1 MWKSSSLLRASSR
14 VVSSR
19 ALLGNSSY
27 QRASAISAFGVSSS
41 KRFNSSSSSSSNV
54 VASEIQNQ
62 LPSFDSV
69 TETVAT
75 ASSAV
80 SQAAGE
86 ASLQFG
92 YLQSIGLAKS
102 WWWPPDLIQ
111 HILEIT
117 HVTTGLPWW
126 ATITIVTIGV
136 RAALFP
142 LYVKS
147 SDMMAR
153 NAKIKPQLDVI
164 QNKLMSSVDMSVS
177 QMAVMER
184 KKLLQEHGIKNRYL
198 MAPMVQL
205 PLAIGFFSGIRAMA
219 NYPVDGFTTQ
229 GAFWFPD
236 LAAADP
242 YLGLQCLSAAVI
254 IGFMRLGGETGAQQ
268 FSPTMKKVFTVLPLI
283 SIPATMS
290 FSSGV
295 VLYFFVNSLFSIF
308 QSFILKNK
316 AFRNYMGLA
325 DIVPPAPLDPAKAS
339 EGIMDTFKNSIDKA
353 REQAERRQ
361 KAKELEDQ
369 QKKAA
374 EQQKNNNRIKIVRRK
389 DLKWFIS

>member
-1 MWKSSSLLRASSR
+1 MWKSSSLLR
-14 VVSSR
+14 VSSKAVSSK
-19 ALLGNSSY
+19 ALLGNASF
-27 QRASAISAFGVSSS
+27 QRASAISAFDVSS
-41 KRFNSSSSSSSNV
+41 KRFNSTSNTTTAA
-54 VASEIQNQ
+54 ASEIQNQ

-69 TETVAT
+69 SETITTTT
-75 ASSAV
+75 AAV

-126 ATITIVTIGV
+126 ATITVVTLGV

-177 QMAVMER
+177 QLAVMER
-184 KKLLQEHGIKNRYL
+184 KKLLQENGIKNRYL

-219 NYPVDGFTTQ
+219 NYPVDGFTTE

-339 EGIMDTFKNSIDKA
+339 EGIMDTFKNSIEKA

-361 KAKELEDQ
+361 KAKDLEDQ

-374 EQQKNNNRIKIVRRK
+374 EQQKNNSKIKIVRRK
-389 DLKWFIS
+389 DLK